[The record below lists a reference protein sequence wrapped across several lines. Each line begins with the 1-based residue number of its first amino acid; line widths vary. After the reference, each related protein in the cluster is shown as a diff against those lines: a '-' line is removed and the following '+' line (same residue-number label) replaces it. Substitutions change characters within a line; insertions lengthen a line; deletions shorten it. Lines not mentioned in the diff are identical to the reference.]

1 MSLRMVVL
9 LVVLGTVRSP
19 ALAAAQVA
27 TGEIYGKVSDASGA
41 VLPGVAVTLTSPVL
55 LQPLAGV
62 TSETGTY
69 RFPLIPIGV
78 YSARFELAGFRT
90 VVNEGIRIEI
100 GLNAQ
105 INATLDIGGVE
116 ETVQVKAVSP
126 VVDLKDAGKT
136 NRFTREA
143 LQAIPSARDPWAI
156 IEQSAGVAMDR
167 QNVGGSASG
176 TQGTFAAR
184 GATWRDS
191 KWNLDGVD
199 ITDMVAT
206 GGSPIYYDFDAFE
219 EIQVTTAGADVTMQ
233 SSGLAIN
240 LVTKSGTDQ
249 LRGSGRYYVTDDAFQ
264 SNNVTDELRR
274 QGVNTGNPIQ
284 NIRDY
289 GVEAG
294 GPLVKGRAWVWGSYG
309 TQKINVGINNFY
321 KPDASCQAMKAD
333 PLSYSLEEIRTCLMT
348 DTTILKN
355 YNLKFALHAFTN
367 NQLSFFF
374 NAAAKI
380 RDTRGASDL
389 RPLESTYRQMGVTR
403 ADLGSHWWTTG
414 IPKTYKW
421 TDRHIFSDRFM
432 VEGQYAHVGANF
444 AVTFHDESL
453 RSVQPANEI
462 TTGAWSRSSG
472 EDANLRPTD
481 SVDLTGNYFLPSV
494 LGGDHALKFGFKYRN
509 DTAYNESMTGGD
521 AYARFRNDAP
531 AQAQLFRR
539 AKVEYGLQNRSFYV
553 QDTFTRGRVTINAGF
568 RLDHQDDYT
577 SPSTVPASPFYG
589 QSTFAGVY
597 GGVTYTGQPFTQLPS
612 MTFGGVDPDVA
623 FTNVSPRAGVSV
635 DLTGSGHSVLKFYY
649 ARYVGQLGA
658 GPVPG
663 AGPIAL
669 VYNTVASTYVRYP
682 WVDLNGDRFIQA
694 SEIVLTPVPLS
705 WTSGYDYT
713 NPSWVTTSGSVD
725 PNLSA
730 DHSQEIIVSVDR
742 ELMPDFAVTA
752 SYIWRRYNNFRW
764 DDSTNWTGADYVPV
778 RYQPTGCPSG
788 ARCDEVTY
796 YNPVSPIPVAYVF
809 TNQPDF
815 WRGYQ
820 GLELTARKRLTKG
833 WMMNASFSYN
843 DARVHYDSAKAYEDP
858 TNIENL
864 NNAQFAPESISS
876 GLGNVFVNSTWIFRV
891 SGSYRT
897 PFWGINLAGSYN
909 SRSGYPFIANIQT
922 PSRPN
927 GGDITNVYL
936 DDLGD
941 NRLDTF
947 QTLDFRVD
955 RQFTFGRL
963 KIIPAMDVFNLLNGN
978 TPLSIQPV
986 QNVGNAN
993 QISSIL
999 AARVIRFG
1007 IRAEW

>member
-1 MSLRMVVL
+1 MVVL
-9 LVVLGTVRSP
+9 LIVLGTVLSP

-62 TSETGTY
+62 TSDTGTY
-69 RFPLIPIGV
+69 RFPLIPIGI
-78 YSARFELAGFRT
+78 YSARFELASFRT

-105 INATLDIGGVE
+105 INATLTIGGVE

-126 VVDLKDAGKT
+126 LVDLKDAGKT

-167 QNVGGSASG
+167 QDVGGSAAG
-176 TQGTFAAR
+176 TQGTFVAR
-184 GATWRDS
+184 GTTWRDS

-199 ITDMVAT
+199 ITDMAAT

-240 LVTKSGTDQ
+240 LVTKSGTDVI
-249 LRGSGRYYVTDDAFQ
+249 RGSGRFYVTDDAFQ

-284 NIRDY
+284 TIRDY

-309 TQKINVGINNFY
+309 TQTINVGINNFY

-348 DTTILKN
+348 DKTILKN
-355 YNLKFALHAFTN
+355 YNLKFALQAYTN
-367 NQLSFFF
+367 NQLSFLF
-374 NAAAKI
+374 NAADKI
-380 RDTRGASDL
+380 KDTRGASDL
-389 RPLESTYRQMGVTR
+389 RPLESTFRQRGVTR

-432 VEGQYAHVGANF
+432 VEGKYAHVGANY

-453 RSVQPANEI
+453 RSVQPAYEI
-462 TTGAWSRSSG
+462 MTNAWARSSS
-472 EDANLRPTD
+472 EDVNLRPTD
-481 SVDLTGNYFLPSV
+481 SVDVTGNYFLPGV
-494 LGGDHALKFGFKYRN
+494 LGGDHAVKFGFKYRN
-509 DTAYNESMTGGD
+509 DMAYRETMNGGD
-521 AYARFRNDAP
+521 AYARFRNGAP
-531 AQAQLFRR
+531 AEAELYRR
-539 AKVEYGLQNRSFYV
+539 SSGEYGLQNRSFYV
-553 QDTFTRGRVTINAGF
+553 QDSFTRSRVTINAGF
-568 RLDHQDDYT
+568 RFDHQDDYT
-577 SPSTVPASPFYG
+577 NGGAVPASPFYG

-597 GGVTYTGQPFTQLPS
+597 GGVTYTGQPFNQLPS
-612 MTFGGVDPDVA
+612 MTVGAIDPDVA
-623 FTNVSPRAGVSV
+623 FTNVSPRVGVTV
-635 DLTGSGHSVLKFYY
+635 DLAGSGRSVVKFHY

-669 VYNTVASTYVRYP
+669 VYSTGGGGLTYVRYP

-694 SEIVLTPVPLS
+694 NEIVLTPVPLS
-705 WTSGYDYT
+705 WTSGYDYGD
-713 NPSWVTTSGSVD
+713 PSRVTSSGSVD
-725 PNLSA
+725 PKLSA
-730 DHSQEIIVSVDR
+730 DHSDEIIVSFDR
-742 ELMPDFAVTA
+742 EFMPDFAVTA
-752 SYIWRRYNNFRW
+752 SYIWRRYDNFRW
-764 DDSTNWTGADYVPV
+764 NDRTNWTSADYVPV
-778 RYQPTGCPSG
+778 AYQPTGCPSG

-796 YNPVSPIPVAYVF
+796 YNPVRTVPVAYVF
-809 TNQPDF
+809 TNQPGF
-815 WRGYQ
+815 WRGYH
-820 GLELTARKRLTKG
+820 GFEVTARKRLTKG
-833 WMMNASFSYN
+833 WMMNAGFSYN
-843 DARVHYDSAKAYEDP
+843 DARVHYDSARAYEDP
-858 TNIENL
+858 TNIMNL
-864 NNAQFAPESISS
+864 DDAQFAPESISS

-927 GGDITNVYL
+927 GGGITNVYL
-936 DDLGD
+936 DRLGD
-941 NRLDTF
+941 NRLDTL

-955 RQFTFGRL
+955 RRFTFGRL
-963 KIIPAMDVFNLLNGN
+963 MIIPAMDVFNLLNGN
-978 TPLSIQPV
+978 TPLSIRPV
-986 QNVGNAN
+986 QNASNAN

-999 AARVIRFG
+999 GPRVVRFG